1 MAERKDEPTRLEIIV
16 DGDRRAMEALQLEIG
31 RLARKHGVEIVD
43 VEIAPVS
50 PGRPARR
57 RRG

>member
-1 MAERKDEPTRLEIIV
+1 MAERKDEATRLEIIV
-16 DGDRRAMEALQLEIG
+16 DGDRTAMEALQLEIG
-31 RLARKHGVEIVD
+31 KLARQHGVEIVD